1 MNKNIS
7 SIAFKDNNLII
18 KNSSNSIKI
27 EKSINFD
34 KDNELHIDVSPAD
47 QTQRIVLDVD
57 THDDETFNLKIFL
70 KINENAKLE
79 FLDESTYKGNS
90 NFELVTKLEKNAC
103 LESYKLNK
111 FNKNKINNFYHD
123 CSLLE
128 SSSFKDYI
136 FSNGSKEN
144 LNRTTINLNDIN
156 SSYLGS
162 GVAISDS
169 TNSNNVVEIRHNAKS
184 STSDCFFKTV
194 ARGNSTI
201 SFDGTIF
208 VDNHCSKTIS
218 NQVSK
223 GLLIGKE
230 SKINLVPKL
239 EIYNDDVQC
248 SHGAASGQP
257 DAKTLFYLTSRG
269 ISKTEAEDLYIKGFL
284 SEFFDTIDNA
294 QMMTKAK
301 EYISLNN

>member
-90 NFELVTKLEKNAC
+90 NFELITKLKKNAC